1 MEVNG
6 AGSATGH
13 TAVSS
18 HTADNGGESKRSGG
32 HRDGDRLD
40 RVLASVRA
48 LGVPGLV
55 VAGFVFIALF
65 PGALTPWDVN
75 ECILGRSLQTP
86 TWQHPFGFDLFGC
99 DYWTR
104 TLYGAR
110 TSMLIGG
117 AVLAGSM
124 AIATFLGAIAG
135 WSGGIVDTVITRSTD
150 AIFAIPIILSAL
162 VVFGLTEERTIWQ
175 VIGVLTMFAWPPMVR
190 LVRGAVQERVGYEH
204 VEAARA
210 MGASSAYVLRR
221 HVIPHSLR
229 PMLVFAMPYM
239 ATIVS
244 LEAVLSFI
252 GAGLQLPAVSWG
264 LMLARLGSQL
274 RVSLR
279 FAEAPHLI
287 LPGFV
292 LSLLIWALVRSGER
306 LRNVRVPK

>member
-1 MEVNG
+1 MTGSLDTRE
-6 AGSATGH
+6 GSAAIGHSTG
-13 TAVSS
+13 
-18 HTADNGGESKRSGG
+18 GGSNRSNAS
-32 HRDGDRLD
+32 RDGDRLD
-40 RVLASVRA
+40 RVLTTVRS

-55 VAGFVFIALF
+55 VAGFVFIAIF
-65 PGALTPWDVN
+65 PGALTPHDVN
-75 ECILGRSLQTP
+75 ECILGRSLETP

-117 AVLAGSM
+117 TVIAGAM
-124 AIATFLGAIAG
+124 AIATVLGAIAG
-135 WSGGIVDTVITRSTD
+135 WAGGIVDTVITRSTD
-150 AIFAIPIILSAL
+150 AVFAIPIILSAL
-162 VVFGLTEERTIWQ
+162 VVFGLTDERTVWQ
-175 VIGVLTMFAWPPMVR
+175 VILVLTMFAWPPMVR

-210 MGASSAYVLRR
+210 MGASPAYVLRR

-229 PMLVFAMPYM
+229 PMFVFAMPYM